1 MSQQNQDARR
11 ARVPVIAGVL
21 LLAGLLALGLGRL
34 RHAPAAAPL
43 AGAQPDLRQLQQ
55 LMQAQGAALA
65 DPQQLQA
72 MQRQMLQQMQQ
83 AVPAQATPPAAEI
96 PPRVQVV
103 KDTPTSV
110 QLAVT
115 LPEGQVAGVTVNFQ
129 PGVPYMPNAA
139 EHAAQGREVF
149 GVRLTQADTPDG
161 KRVLLSYVVPTS
173 AIPPELRER
182 ILGKAQSAGLELV
195 RAAHAQ
201 ALNTWTGLQTG
212 YDLGKYGSGIKP
224 KTLGK
229 LYSNYKKVVKA
240 WDSSEQY
247 SVWMQEFD
255 AMERCARN
263 PTQTVTQNAYQQDPG
278 YQQRTID
285 AIQQARSEAQ
295 QAAGLGFVNQEASV
309 AMQLTEAPGAL
320 RGVTDKVAD
329 WNNAA
334 LRDVGNQLVTDTG
347 KLVDCDLAP
356 PPDRNRGDGTIKYHM
371 HRAGY
376 LDYEEEDWVV
386 SGTVNLVPGGPA
398 GGFEI
403 RGEGAFKGG
412 KKSARQRVTWRCE
425 GTSEVSGGGGG
436 GGDGQRQPLWVGG
449 GVTGGDCTMT
459 QPNRT
464 IDWGAGAADAGFRC
478 DFPSVDV
485 VNGGSYEVQADG
497 EEARWTTC
505 ELELKP
511 VRK

>member
-1 MSQQNQDARR
+1 MSQHRRYARR
-11 ARVPVIAGVL
+11 TKALAIAAVL
-21 LLAGLLALGLGRL
+21 LLAGLMAFGLGWL

-43 AGAQPDLRQLQQ
+43 AGGGPALRQLQQ
-55 LMQAQGAALA
+55 LMQGQGAALP
-65 DPQQLQA
+65 DPKQLQA
-72 MQRQMLQQMQQ
+72 MQQQMLQQMQQ
-83 AVPAQATPPAAEI
+83 ALPGVAATGPAES

-115 LPEGQVAGVTVNFQ
+115 LPEGQVAGVSVDFQ
-129 PGVPYMPNAA
+129 PGVPYTPTAA
-139 EHAAQGREVF
+139 EHGAPGREVF

-161 KRVLLSYVVPTS
+161 KRVRLSYVVPTS
-173 AIPPELRER
+173 ALPPQLRER
-182 ILGKAQSAGLELV
+182 ILGKSQSAGLELV

-201 ALNTWTGLQTG
+201 ALNAWTGLQTG

-224 KTLGK
+224 KTVGK

-247 SVWMQEFD
+247 SVWMQQFD

-285 AIQQARSEAQ
+285 AIQQARAEAQ

-334 LRDVGNQLVTDTG
+334 LRDIGDQLVTDTG

-398 GGFEI
+398 GTFEI
-403 RGEGAFKGG
+403 HGDGTFKGG
-412 KKSARQRVTWRCE
+412 KKSARQQVTWRCE
-425 GTSEVSGGGGG
+425 GTSEVSGGGA
-436 GGDGQRQPLWVGG
+436 GDGQRQPLWVGG
-449 GVTGGDCTMT
+449 GVSGGDCTMT
-459 QPNRT
+459 QQSRT
-464 IDWGAGAADAGFRC
+464 IDWGAGGADAGFRC

-497 EEARWTTC
+497 EEAQWTTC

>member
-1 MSQQNQDARR
+1 MSQQNQHARR
-11 ARVPVIAGVL
+11 AQALVMAGAL
-21 LLAGLLALGLGRL
+21 LLGGLLALGFGRL
-34 RHAPAAAPL
+34 RHAPAAAPP
-43 AGAQPDLRQLQQ
+43 AGGQPDLRQLQQ
-55 LMQAQGAALA
+55 LMQAQGTTLP
-65 DPQQLQA
+65 DPKQLQA
-72 MQRQMLQQMQQ
+72 MQQQMLQQMQQ
-83 AVPAQATPPAAEI
+83 ALQAQAAAPAPEAA
-96 PPRVQVV
+96 PRVQVV

-129 PGVPYMPNAA
+129 PGVPYTPTAA
-139 EHAAQGREVF
+139 ERMTPGREVF
-149 GVRLTQADTPDG
+149 GVRLKQADTPDG
-161 KRVLLSYVVPTS
+161 RRVLLSYVVPGS
-173 AIPPELRER
+173 ALSPELRER
-182 ILGKAQSAGLELV
+182 VLGKPGTAGPELV

-229 LYSNYKKVVKA
+229 LYGNYKKVVNA
-240 WDSSEQY
+240 WDSAEQY

-263 PTQTVTQNAYQQDPG
+263 PTQTVTQNAYQQDPA

-285 AIQQARSEAQ
+285 AIQQARAEAQ
-295 QAAGLGFVNQEASV
+295 QAAGLGFVNQEAAA

-371 HRAGY
+371 HRTGY

-398 GGFEI
+398 GTLTIHGD
-403 RGEGAFKGG
+403 GTFKGG
-412 KKSARQRVTWRCE
+412 KKSARQQVTWRCE

-436 GGDGQRQPLWVGG
+436 RGEGERQPLWVGG
-449 GVTGGDCTMT
+449 GVVGGDCTMT
-459 QPNRT
+459 QPGDT
-464 IDWGAGAADAGFRC
+464 IDWGAGGADAGFRC
-478 DFPSVDV
+478 DFPGVDV

-497 EEARWTTC
+497 EEAQWTRC

>member
-1 MSQQNQDARR
+1 
-11 ARVPVIAGVL
+11 
-21 LLAGLLALGLGRL
+21 
-34 RHAPAAAPL
+34 
-43 AGAQPDLRQLQQ
+43 
-55 LMQAQGAALA
+55 
-65 DPQQLQA
+65 
-72 MQRQMLQQMQQ
+72 
-83 AVPAQATPPAAEI
+83 
-96 PPRVQVV
+96 VV

-278 YQQRTID
+278 YQQRTIE

-309 AMQLTEAPGAL
+309 AMQLTEARGAL